1 MKLRAP
7 LFLLAFAATVAQA
20 AEPVASPVPT
30 FALPWPLAPV
40 SAKVPAD
47 TPKSPEEWMTR
58 MTDFT
63 RNASAYKDPRV
74 FVPWSHSVTEPG
86 FYLTAVKG
94 AMEPGGWLNML
105 NSMAHP
111 DALRNYLG
119 FSDPNIYTR
128 WLQAGVDPAFYTAL
142 LTQFTDPGKMMRW
155 AMVPLDPRVLDI
167 MLATVNPNT
176 YMRWGMAAMD
186 PRTWN
191 LMGTVMNPALYT
203 SMLGTLADPDGA
215 ARSSNP
221 WLSWRPAPVMGASSP
236 WGADPIASFNMF
248 DPALLSNMAA
258 AIPGLSSLNLP
269 SLPTLSLPTLPSL
282 PTLGVQAPVAPAAAV
297 PAPVA
302 PTPAPA
308 QATPDKGAAKAPGA
322 SEQRTVLGAD
332 TLFKSGKA
340 GIKDM
345 TKEGKAKLDEV
356 AAQIKSAGPVE
367 QIRIVGHADV
377 TGKPKANLQLSERRA
392 RAVKSYLVAKGV
404 KPGMIITSGVG
415 DTQPVVQC
423 DEQMPKA
430 ERIACLAPNRRVE
443 VEVIAKAK

>member
-7 LFLLAFAATVAQA
+7 LLAMAFSATLAQA
-20 AEPVASPVPT
+20 ADPVPAAVPA
-30 FALPWPLAPV
+30 FALPWPLSPV
-40 SAKVPAD
+40 SAKVPPD
-47 TPKSPEEWMTR
+47 TPKTPEEWMTR

-74 FVPWSHSVTEPG
+74 FVPWSHAVTEPG

-94 AMEPGGWLNML
+94 AMEPGGWLNMM

-128 WLQAGVDPAFYTAL
+128 WLQAGVDPAFYTAM
-142 LTQFTDPGKMMRW
+142 LTQFSDPGKMMRW
-155 AMVPLDPRVLDI
+155 AMVPLDPRVFDI

-191 LMGTVMNPALYT
+191 FMGTVMNPALYT

-221 WLSWRPAPVMGASSP
+221 WLKWRPAPVMGASSP
-236 WGADPIASFNMF
+236 WGADPVASFNMF

-269 SLPTLSLPTLPSL
+269 SLPNFTLPSLPSL
-282 PTLGVQAPVAPAAAV
+282 PTLGVQAPQAPAAGPSL
-297 PAPVA
+297 PAPLA
-302 PTPAPA
+302 APA
-308 QATPDKGAAKAPGA
+308 QATPGTGAAKAPVMND
-322 SEQRTVLGAD
+322 QRTILGAD

-340 GIKDM
+340 GIKDL

-356 AAQIKSAGPVE
+356 AAKIKSAGPIE

-377 TGKPKANLQLSERRA
+377 MGKPKANLTLSEKRA

-415 DTQPVVQC
+415 DTQPLVQC

-443 VEVIAKAK
+443 VEVVPKAQ

>member
-7 LFLLAFAATVAQA
+7 LFAVAFAATLAQA
-20 AEPVASPVPT
+20 ADPAPAAVPA
-30 FALPWPLAPV
+30 FALPWPLSPV
-40 SAKVPAD
+40 TAKVPPD

-58 MTDFT
+58 ITDFT

-74 FVPWSHSVTEPG
+74 FVPWSHAVTEPG

-94 AMEPGGWLNML
+94 AMEPGGWLNMM
-105 NSMAHP
+105 NSAAHP

-128 WLQAGVDPAFYTAL
+128 WLQAGVDPAFYTAM

-191 LMGTVMNPALYT
+191 FMGTVMNPALYT

-269 SLPTLSLPTLPSL
+269 ALPNLTLPTMPTMPSL
-282 PTLGVQAPVAPAAAV
+282 PSLGVQAPGAPAL
-297 PAPVA
+297 PA
-302 PTPAPA
+302 TPPA
-308 QATPDKGAAKAPGA
+308 QAAPAKSAAQAPVLE
-322 SEQRTVLGAD
+322 SPRTVLGAD
-332 TLFKSGKA
+332 TLFKSGRA
-340 GIKDM
+340 SVKDM

-356 AAQIKSAGPVE
+356 AAKIKSAGPVE

-377 TGKPKANLQLSERRA
+377 MGKPKANLKLSERRA

-443 VEVIAKAK
+443 VEVVAKAQ